1 MKRAIVFVALLIL
14 LTGLGK
20 ASDPSND
27 SSTSP
32 KVTLKKKQLGA
43 LSAAVRQM
51 QRLGRSYEGQ
61 QVVISDEGKSFFIT
75 FMDDPIDIR
84 VAGGQNATVWE
95 IRKNDLKVVRELL
108 AR

>member
-1 MKRAIVFVALLIL
+1 MKRAIVFVALSIL
-14 LTGLGK
+14 FTGSGGANDL
-20 ASDPSND
+20 SSD
-27 SSTSP
+27 SSTST
-32 KVTLKKKQLGA
+32 KVTLNKKQLGA
-43 LSAAVRQM
+43 LSAAVRRM

-95 IRKNDLKVVRELL
+95 VRKKDLKVVRELL